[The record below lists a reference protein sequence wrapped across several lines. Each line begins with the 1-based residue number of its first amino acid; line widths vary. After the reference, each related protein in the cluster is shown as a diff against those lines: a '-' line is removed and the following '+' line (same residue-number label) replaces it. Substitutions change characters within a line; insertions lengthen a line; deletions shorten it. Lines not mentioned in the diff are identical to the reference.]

1 MIQEFTF
8 DDFSPQLRKIYRD
21 GHQKNL
27 MITIGERSY
36 IVSGSLETSN
46 GNNDHVLIGKYA
58 SLSHRLT
65 FMIGVNHD
73 YHYITTYP
81 QHIIEGTQSSYPET
95 LPDPSEDLLNH
106 YFHHQIIIGN
116 DVWIGADVTLMGG
129 IRIGNGAVIGAGA
142 VVAKDIPP
150 YAIAVGN
157 PVRIIKYRFDK
168 NTIARLQRI
177 KWWNWP
183 QSDIEKYLPR
193 FNQNM
198 RAFLDTFDVLT
209 EQESSPAYDE
219 AISSIRALKADGY
232 QIAYFVPDFEIDV
245 SHAVWP
251 RVIESYLSAYTAGN
265 PIALMLALPD
275 GDAYAAQIEVIQSL
289 LTQYGEDAPLILSH
303 TCSGKLGCS
312 IEALQ
317 ESDVYI
323 TTREG
328 ISSLCV
334 DYAADADLSIRYGL
348 DHRSLLFPPMH
359 TRTLL

>member
-65 FMIGVNHD
+65 FMIGMNHD
-73 YHYITTYP
+73 YRCITTYP
-81 QHIIEGTQSSYPET
+81 QHIIEGACS
-95 LPDPSEDLLNH
+95 PDEPAIPLNSPEDLIN
-106 YFHHQIIIGN
+106 HHQIIIGN

-193 FNQNM
+193 FNKNM
-198 RAFLDTFDVLT
+198 RAFLDTFDVLP
-209 EQESSPAYDE
+209 EQETSPTYIE
-219 AISSIRALKADGY
+219 TIKSIQKLKADGY
-232 QIAYFVPDFEIDV
+232 QIAYFVPDFDIDV
-245 SHAVWP
+245 SLAVWP
-251 RVIESYLSAYTAGN
+251 RVIESYLSTYTADN
-265 PIALMLALPD
+265 PIALMLALPE
-275 GDAYAAQIEVIQSL
+275 GDAYSTQTMVIQSL
-289 LTQYGEDAPLILSH
+289 LTQYGENAPLILSH
-303 TCSGKLGCS
+303 TCSGKLSFS
-312 IEALQ
+312 IEVLQ

-328 ISSLCV
+328 ISSICV
-334 DYAADADLSIRYGL
+334 DYAADADLCIRYGL
-348 DHRSLLFPPMH
+348 DHHSLLFPPMH

>member
-36 IVSGSLETSN
+36 IVGGRLETSN
-46 GNNDHVLIGKYA
+46 ENNDHVLIGKYA

-65 FMIGVNHD
+65 FMIGVNYD
-73 YHYITTYP
+73 YHCITTYP
-81 QHIIEGTQSSYPET
+81 QHIIEGACS
-95 LPDPSEDLLNH
+95 PDEPAIPLNSPEDLIN
-106 YFHHQIIIGN
+106 HHQIIIGN

-183 QSDIEKYLPR
+183 QSDIEEYLPR
-193 FNQNM
+193 FNKNM
-198 RAFLDTFDVLT
+198 RAFLDTFDVLP
-209 EQESSPAYDE
+209 EQETSPTYIE
-219 AISSIRALKADGY
+219 TIKSIQKLKADGY